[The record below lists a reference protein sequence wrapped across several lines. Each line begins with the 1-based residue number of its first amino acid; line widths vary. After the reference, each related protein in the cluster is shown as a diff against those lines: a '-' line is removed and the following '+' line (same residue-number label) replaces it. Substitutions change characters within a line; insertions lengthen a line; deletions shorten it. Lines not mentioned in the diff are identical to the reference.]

1 MQANKL
7 PPDASV
13 PTSIKLPAAL
23 KAKIDDTA
31 RKAGITA
38 HAFMVKTL
46 GEATERASLREQF
59 TQDAQSAL
67 NEVRETGLAYRFD
80 DVRAYFAARARG
92 ESPPRPKLKRW
103 RGEAR

>member
-1 MQANKL
+1 MQANK
-7 PPDASV
+7 PPPENSV

-23 KAKIDDTA
+23 KAKIDNTA
-31 RKAGITA
+31 RKAGISA

-46 GEATERASLREQF
+46 GEATERAGQRDQF

-67 NEVRETGLAYRFD
+67 DEVRETGMAYRFD

-92 ESPPRPKLKRW
+92 ENPPRPKLKRW